1 MANMIMNYS
10 GGNRKNMAAFED
22 YFYDFCDFS
31 TKIQELNFKPDLLK
45 SPVGKNFRAISEA
58 TILKTINEA
67 LKTYHIDYSITVKE
81 NHLEIKEVCGK
92 LVFIATCVVRLDF
105 FVEGY
110 KEPIAFCE
118 AIGMGIDDGD
128 KAAGKAY
135 TYAVKYA
142 LLKKFR
148 ICYSDDPDATE
159 SHTIETAPEREEKGS
174 KKGGNKKPKEEGP
187 LITEKMSGYIIGLVK
202 KLDISDENFK
212 KKYGYYPSSD
222 KIPMELA
229 RKIIDELKAQED
241 DLPF

>member
-1 MANMIMNYS
+1 
-10 GGNRKNMAAFED
+10 MAAYED
-22 YFYDFCDFS
+22 YFYDFCNFC
-31 TKIQELNFKPDLLK
+31 KEIQKLNFQPDVLK
-45 SPVGKNFRAISEA
+45 SPVGKNFRALSEA
-58 TILKTINEA
+58 NILKTINEA
-67 LKTYHIDYSITVKE
+67 LNSYHIDYSITVKE
-81 NHLEIKEVCGK
+81 NHLEIKEVAGK

-105 FVEGY
+105 FIEGY
-110 KEPIAFCE
+110 KESIAFCE
-118 AIGMGIDDGD
+118 ATGMGIDDGD

-148 ICYSDDPDATE
+148 ITYSDDPDATE
-159 SHTIETAPEREEKGS
+159 SHPIETNPEKEEKGS
-174 KKGGNKKPKEEGP
+174 KKGGSKKPKEEGI

-202 KLDISDENFK
+202 KLDVSDEKFK

>member
-1 MANMIMNYS
+1 
-10 GGNRKNMAAFED
+10 MAAYED
-22 YFYDFCDFS
+22 YFYDFCNFC
-31 TKIQELNFKPDLLK
+31 KEIQKLNFQPDLLK

-67 LKTYHIDYSITVKE
+67 LNSYHIDYSIAVKE
-81 NHLEIKEVCGK
+81 NHLEIKEVGGK
-92 LVFIATCVVRLDF
+92 LVFIATCVVKLDF
-105 FVEGY
+105 FIGGY
-110 KEPIAFCE
+110 KEPIAFSE
-118 AIGMGIDDGD
+118 ATGMGIDDGD

-148 ICYSDDPDATE
+148 ITYSDDPDATE
-159 SHTIETAPEREEKGS
+159 SHPIETNPEKEEKGS
-174 KKGGNKKPKEEGP
+174 KKGSNKKPKEEGT

-202 KLDISDENFK
+202 KLDVSDEQFK